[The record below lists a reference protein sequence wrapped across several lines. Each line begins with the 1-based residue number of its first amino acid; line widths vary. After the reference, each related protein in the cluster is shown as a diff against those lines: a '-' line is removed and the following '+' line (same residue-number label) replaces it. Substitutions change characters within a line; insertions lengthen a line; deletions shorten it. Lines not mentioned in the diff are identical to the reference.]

1 MQGKLLRDSARWI
14 RAARAM
20 VVLAIGVLVA
30 TGCETNSTGIGGDSG
45 GNQLLIY
52 ASDRNATAGQFDV
65 YIYDMDNIGFRVL
78 AGMNS
83 VTAADLN
90 PAITPEGGVV
100 VFQAN
105 RPGGLGGLDLYAFE
119 REGQGFVGLPN
130 VNSGADES
138 DPAFSSNGILLAFA
152 QTAAG
157 WKQVRL
163 INGLVDTLVALPG
176 LNVPT
181 ANSFAPSPNSDASR
195 IAFVS
200 DRNGN
205 DDVFVYD
212 ATGDSLFDLPD
223 LVSDSTDTDPWLTP
237 DGRYL
242 AFASTRP
249 GGIGDYDL
257 YLYDLSTRTF
267 VTLNAA
273 LNTDKT
279 ERNPTLSYDS
289 NIVVFQSNRA
299 GSVNNSMDLWNH
311 ARSDGSIG
319 RHPQQSSSA
328 IDMQPY
334 LLWR

>member
-1 MQGKLLRDSARWI
+1 MQGKLLRDWARLT

-20 VVLAIGVLVA
+20 VVWVIAVVVA
-30 TGCETNSTGIGGDSG
+30 TGCETTSTGPGDSG
-45 GNQLLIY
+45 GDKLLIY

-65 YIYDMDNIGFRVL
+65 YIYDMDNIGFRLL

-83 VTAADLN
+83 VTTPDLN
-90 PAITPEGGVV
+90 PAITPEGRFV

-105 RPGGLGGLDLYAFE
+105 RPGGMGGYDLYAFD
-119 REGQGFVGLPN
+119 RQVGFVPLAN
-130 VNSGADES
+130 VNSGADET
-138 DPAFSSNGILLAFA
+138 DPAFSSNGVLLAFS
-152 QTAAG
+152 QTASG

-181 ANSFAPSPNSDASR
+181 ANDFSPSPNSDGSR

-212 ATGDSLFDLPD
+212 ATGDSLFDLPA

-242 AFASTRP
+242 AFASTRL
-249 GGIGDYDL
+249 GGAGGYDL
-257 YLYDLSTRTF
+257 YLYDLQTKLF
-267 VTLNAA
+267 VTLTAG

-328 IDMQPY
+328 VDMQPY

>member
-1 MQGKLLRDSARWI
+1 MQGKLLRDSAWTLVH
-14 RAARAM
+14 AARALVAAA
-20 VVLAIGVLVA
+20 VVVVA
-30 TGCETNSTGIGGDSG
+30 TGCETNSTGPGGDASG
-45 GNQLLIY
+45 ERLVVY
-52 ASDRNATAGQFDV
+52 ASDRNATAGQFDI
-65 YIYDMDNIGFRVL
+65 YLYDMDNLGFRL
-78 AGMNS
+78 LTLNS
-83 VTAADLN
+83 VIEPDLN
-90 PAITPEGGVV
+90 PAITPEGRVV
-100 VFQAN
+100 AFQAI
-105 RPGGLGGLDLYAFE
+105 RPGGMGGYDLYAFD
-119 REGQGFVGLPN
+119 RAAQVFAPLPN
-130 VNSGADES
+130 VNSGADET
-138 DPAFSSNGILLAFA
+138 DPAFSSNGILMAFS
-152 QTAAG
+152 QTASG

-181 ANSFAPSPNSDASR
+181 ANDFSPSPNSDASR

-205 DDVFVYD
+205 DDVLVYD

-242 AFASTRP
+242 AFASTRL
-249 GGIGDYDL
+249 GGAGGYDL
-257 YLYDLSTRTF
+257 YLYDLQTKAF
-267 VTLNAA
+267 VTLTAA

-279 ERNPTLSYDS
+279 ERNPSLSYDS
-289 NIVVFQSNRA
+289 NIIVFQSDRA

-319 RHPQQSSSA
+319 RHPQQSSGA
-328 IDMQPY
+328 VDMQPY